1 MKVLFKNT
9 GYFLKE
15 IITIIKIDL
24 LSNIFSI
31 FSLSFIF
38 FMLSLII
45 SGGWISTYMI
55 SAIENEAEISV
66 YYRETAT
73 RPDVEAII
81 AKVSEIE
88 GVKGVIAI
96 DGEEAQEKMLQIL
109 GKESKIIQLFDHNPF
124 SPYIEVKIVLA
135 NTEVMTKS
143 IEKIDGVDFV
153 RDNKDVLDKLVSI
166 SNLANVLGILVIAAV
181 SIVTLVTTSHIIR
194 QGIYNNREQI
204 NTLRLLGAPEYFI
217 TLPFILE
224 GLFMTLIA
232 GILSLVMVTAMDKYI
247 YSQVSGSLPFLILP
261 PLNELIIGI
270 GLFSLVLSLILGF
283 VGSMLG
289 LKSTKGKN

>member
-15 IITIIKIDL
+15 IFTIIKIDL

-66 YYRETAT
+66 YYKESETKS
-73 RPDVEAII
+73 DVAEII
-81 AKVSEIE
+81 AKIAKIE
-88 GVKGVIAI
+88 GVKSVIAI
-96 DGEEAQEKMLQIL
+96 DGEEAQEQMLQIL
-109 GKESKIIQLFDHNPF
+109 GKESRIIQLFDHNPF
-124 SPYIEVKIVLA
+124 SPYIEVKIELTNMEIVTRDIA
-135 NTEVMTKS
+135 G
-143 IEKIDGVDFV
+143 IDGVDFV
-153 RDNKDVLDKLVSI
+153 RDNKEVLDKLVSI
-166 SNLANVLGILVIAAV
+166 SNLANILGILIITAV

-224 GLFMTLIA
+224 GLFMTIIA
-232 GILSLVMVTAMDKYI
+232 GLLSLIMVTAMDKYI

-261 PLNELIIGI
+261 PLNELILGI
-270 GLFSLVLSLILGF
+270 GLFSLVLSVVLGF

-289 LKSTKGKN
+289 LNATRK

>member
-66 YYRETAT
+66 YYKENETKS
-73 RPDVEAII
+73 DVKNMVVKI
-81 AKVSEIE
+81 AEIE
-88 GVKGVIAI
+88 GVKSVVAI
-96 DGEEAQEKMLQIL
+96 NGEEAQEKMLEIM
-109 GKESKIIQLFDHNPF
+109 GKESRIIQLFDHNPF
-124 SPYIEVKIVLA
+124 SPYIEVKIELS
-135 NTEVMTKS
+135 NMEMMTNA
-143 IEKIDGVDFV
+143 IEEIDGVDFV
-153 RDNKDVLDKLVSI
+153 RDNKDVLNKLVNI
-166 SNLANVLGILVIAAV
+166 SNLANILGILIIAAV
-181 SIVTLVTTSHIIR
+181 SIVTLITTSHIIR

-204 NTLRLLGAPEYFI
+204 NTLRLLGSPEYFI

-224 GLFMTLIA
+224 GIFMTIIAGLLSLFMVAT
-232 GILSLVMVTAMDKYI
+232 MDKYI

-270 GLFSLVLSLILGF
+270 GLFSLVLSLVLGF

-289 LKSTKGKN
+289 LKATKRLK